1 MGIAEALP
9 VYLNDELPVWLG
21 FIDKLRASHG
31 GPYMVGAEITLADYV
46 AFECLDGNI
55 RAGGWQILDAY
66 PGLQQFVRMFAN
78 RPNIKKYL
86 QSEGQQTG
94 KARLAFT
101 LGQTHLRNLELVLTI
116 SQ

>member
-1 MGIAEALP
+1 M
-9 VYLNDELPVWLG
+9 
-21 FIDKLRASHG
+21 AS
-31 GPYMVGAEITLADYV
+31 D
-46 AFECLDGNI
+46 FSFSGNI

-66 PGLQQFVRMFAN
+66 PGLQQFVRIFAN

-101 LGQTHLRNLELVLTI
+101 RGPDTPEKPGVGADYLSKIFETAPPEL
-116 SQ
+116 